1 MLTVTI
7 ETVGET
13 VSEIARLTNLMPPEP
28 STPQNLVRPNLV
40 RPGLLCLLGVVLLS
54 VWLAG
59 TLMEWYVATQNFKT
73 VDRVLTAPTEALGE
87 QSKPLEAAR
96 LRVLF
101 RYLASELNRL
111 YFHSWGWAQ
120 MALGLGL
127 VGLWGVGMKLRDG
140 VSWVLLGSMLLIVV
154 GLHFAVMPQLIE
166 LGRSIDFVPRDLLS
180 SQLAPQWAP
189 QMDRF
194 RTLHAAF
201 TGLDGVKL
209 LLGLGLLGRQLHL
222 IRK

>member
-1 MLTVTI
+1 
-7 ETVGET
+7 
-13 VSEIARLTNLMPPEP
+13 MPPEP
-28 STPQNLVRPNLV
+28 STPQNLI
-40 RPGLLCLLGVVLLS
+40 RPGLVRLLGVVLLS

-101 RYLASELNRL
+101 RYLASELNRH

-120 MALGLGL
+120 MALGLAL
-127 VGLWGVGMKLRDG
+127 VGLWVGMKLRDRA
-140 VSWVLLGSMLLIVV
+140 SWALLGSMLLIVV
-154 GLHFAVMPQLIE
+154 GLHFAVMPQLVE
-166 LGRSIDFVPRDLLS
+166 LGRTLDFVSRDLLS
-180 SQLAPQWAP
+180 SQLASQLAPPWAP

-194 RTLHAAF
+194 WKLHAAF

-209 LLGLGLLGRQLHL
+209 LLGLGLLARQLHL

>member
-1 MLTVTI
+1 
-7 ETVGET
+7 
-13 VSEIARLTNLMPPEP
+13 MPPEP
-28 STPQNLVRPNLV
+28 STPQNLVR
-40 RPGLLCLLGVVLLS
+40 LLGVVLLS

-101 RYLASELNRL
+101 RHLASELNRL

-120 MALGLGL
+120 MALGLAL
-127 VGLWGVGMKLRDG
+127 VGLWVGMKLRDR
-140 VSWVLLGSMLLIVV
+140 VSWALLGSMLLIVV
-154 GLHFAVMPQLIE
+154 SLHFAVMPQLVE
-166 LGRSIDFVPRDLLS
+166 LGRSLDFVPRDLLS

-194 RTLHAAF
+194 WKLHAAF

-209 LLGLGLLGRQLHL
+209 LLGLGLLARQLHL